1 MVSHRPQRIGLLTYG
16 THTYPYENRPQR
28 MQESVPRGNPCFI
41 ALFHRTLRRMPKCQN
56 TYERFHTPSDDI
68 AAREVA
74 AMSDEERARAK
85 SVGSVHV
92 RSWLAILVMPVAVGP
107 AIPML
112 AYLLGMLAYRGTVD
126 PAFDMDRAVSETAV
140 TVIWVTALFIAA
152 WIGLNWCVATY
163 GTRQRYWRE
172 MPSNGHVELE
182 RHTLCSAIV
191 VWSDDYDPEPL
202 YVEEWIDGKLKS
214 SMTGVRQWILARTS
228 AGHWLV
234 LDHRIAADGWGAPP
248 TFPSET
254 KRLIPRREL
263 AIAFAPRTHIRIGLR
278 WSGPAAPLTVTSYL
292 LSHAKCERL
301 AAAAHHYAFF
311 SAGSIWRRRSRRCRL
326 GRGTRRQG
334 TGARS
339 ACRRGGRASVDVI
352 VADRWIATLRGKDK
366 VEGWLA
372 KL

>member
-1 MVSHRPQRIGLLTYG
+1 MR
-16 THTYPYENRPQR
+16 
-28 MQESVPRGNPCFI
+28 
-41 ALFHRTLRRMPKCQN
+41 KCQN

-92 RSWLAILVMPVAVGP
+92 RSWLAILMMPVAVGP

-126 PAFDMDRAVSETAV
+126 PAFDMDRAVGETAV

-152 WIGLNWCVATY
+152 WIGVNWCVATY

-182 RHTLCSAIV
+182 RQTLCSAIV

-214 SMTGVRQWILARTS
+214 SMTRVRQWILARTS

-234 LDHRIAADGWGAPP
+234 LDHRIAADGRGAPP

-292 LSHAKCERL
+292 LSHAECERL

-311 SAGSIWRRRSRRCRL
+311 PPDQYGVVGPADADWVGELAAKALEREVPVDV
-326 GRGTRRQG
+326 
-334 TGARS
+334 A
-339 ACRRGGRASVDVI
+339 AGRAL
-352 VADRWIATLRGKDK
+352 T
-366 VEGWLA
+366 
-372 KL
+372 